1 MKKFSDIEIINFENK
16 KMLQLSFE
24 DLKSYCEYEEQTYY
38 LF

>member
-16 KMLQLSFE
+16 KMLQLSLE
-24 DLKSYCEYEEQTYY
+24 DLKSYSEYEEQTYY